1 VTRPSAATVDDPDV
15 RSGDGADPAVDLD
28 PAVAADLRRLRDLSR
43 LLDDS
48 IRVPGTH
55 WRIGLDPV
63 IGLVPVIGDA
73 VGAALAAYVLSVAVR
88 TGVPRATLA
97 RVAFVLWIDA
107 VVGAVPVAGDLFDA
121 YWKANRR
128 TVGLLDARLADP
140 ASAAADRRYLWS
152 VGLGAVG
159 LGVATI
165 VALAALGWWLAGALG
180 MVT

>member
-15 RSGDGADPAVDLD
+15 RSDDADPAVGLD

-48 IRVPGTH
+48 IRVPGTP
-55 WRIGLDPV
+55 WRVGLDPV
-63 IGLVPVIGDA
+63 IGLVPVVGDA

-88 TGVPRATLA
+88 TGVPRATLV
-97 RVAFVLWIDA
+97 RVAFVLWVDA
-107 VVGAVPVAGDLFDA
+107 VVGTVPIAGDLFDA

-128 TVGLLDARLADP
+128 TVGLLDARIADP
-140 ASAAADRRYLWS
+140 SSATADRRYLWS

-159 LGVATI
+159 LGVAVL
-165 VALAALGWWLAGALG
+165 VAVAAVGWWLVGAPG